1 MEAVAHTKYIRISP
15 KKIRFL
21 GNALKGLSPIEA
33 RDRLMLRSEKAARIL
48 SDAIKTAQYNAIN
61 NLKLSSDNLRI
72 KTIETGKGPFLKRWQ
87 PVSRGIAHQIK
98 KRTSHIKV
106 TLEEIQKKEQQKE
119 IRPERKKDEM
129 KGDK

>member
-21 GNALKGLSPIEA
+21 GRALKGLRPDEA
-33 RDRLMLRSEKAARIL
+33 RERLIFMSGKAARIL
-48 SDAIKTAQYNAIN
+48 SDAIKTAQYNATN

-72 KTIETGKGPFLKRWQ
+72 KTIEIGKGPFLKRWQ

-106 TLEEIQKKEQQKE
+106 TLEETQKKEQLKE
-119 IRPERKKDEM
+119 IRPERKKNEM